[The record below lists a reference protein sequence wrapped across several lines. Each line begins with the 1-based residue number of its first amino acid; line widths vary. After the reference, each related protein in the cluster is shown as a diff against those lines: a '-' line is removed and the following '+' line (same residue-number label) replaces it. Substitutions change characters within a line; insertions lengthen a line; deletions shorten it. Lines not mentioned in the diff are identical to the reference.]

1 MYDSMSGVTVI
12 EIAGTRSAA
21 YAGKLLADV
30 GATVVRVAAVPD
42 APADP
47 DPYLDLR
54 KIESRAEP
62 AALLPGA
69 QVLLTDLDLAE
80 LTERGLDPEHLRKE
94 FPGLVITLLSPLGR
108 TGERAGWRAGEV
120 AMQAASGLMHLTGS
134 PDREPLA
141 APYELGAL
149 QLGISGAGATAA
161 AVLRARR
168 EGMGALV
175 EISGAEVL
183 ASYVRI
189 YGAVGQYYDIE
200 LRRDGH
206 RAPGSGG
213 RWPFGIFPCKD
224 GHVALIART
233 APEWD
238 RFVEMLGSPEW
249 ASLPRY
255 TDARAMAMDYPDEV
269 DALVIPWLME
279 RTRDELLALAQE
291 HKVPMAPVRRVDE
304 LTDDVQMRYRD
315 FFEETTTSSGRII
328 TVPGRPWVETVA
340 CPLVEAG

>member
-1 MYDSMSGVTVI
+1 MYDSMSGVTVV
-12 EIAGTRSAA
+12 ELAGTRSAGF
-21 YAGKLLADV
+21 AGKLLADV
-30 GATVVRVAAVPD
+30 GATVVRVAAEP
-42 APADP
+42 P

-54 KIESRAEP
+54 KVSTRSEP
-62 AALLPGA
+62 EALLPGA
-69 QVLLTDLDLAE
+69 HVLLTDLGPEELAA
-80 LTERGLDPEHLRKE
+80 RGLAPERLRE
-94 FPGLVITLLSPLGR
+94 GFPGLVVTLLSPLGR
-108 TGERAGWRAGEV
+108 TGARSSWRAGEV
-120 AMQAASGLMHLTGS
+120 AMQAVSGLMHLTGY

-141 APYELGAL
+141 APYALGAL

-168 EGMGALV
+168 EGTGALV

-233 APEWD
+233 AAEWD
-238 RFVEMLGSPEW
+238 RFVEMLGSPAW
-249 ASLPRY
+249 ASEPRY
-255 TDARAMAMDYPDEV
+255 TDDRAMAMDYPDEV
-269 DALVIPWLME
+269 DALVIPWLMM
-279 RTRDELLALAQE
+279 RTRDELLALA
-291 HKVPMAPVRRVDE
+291 HTHRIPMAPVRRVNE

-315 FFEETTTSSGRII
+315 FFEETTAPDGRAV
-328 TVPGRPWVETVA
+328 TVPGRPWVETVTA
-340 CPLVEAG
+340 PPM

>member
-1 MYDSMSGVTVI
+1 MYDSMAGVTVV
-12 EIAGTRSAA
+12 EIAATRSAA

-30 GATVVRVAAVPD
+30 GATVVRAA
-42 APADP
+42 ASDP

-54 KIESRAEP
+54 KVETRAE
-62 AALLPGA
+62 ATALLPGA
-69 QVLLTDLDLAE
+69 QVLLTDLDPEE
-80 LTERGLDPEHLRKE
+80 LDARGLSPERLREE
-94 FPGLVITLLSPLGR
+94 FPGLVVTLLSPLGR
-108 TGERAGWRAGEV
+108 TGERAGWKGGEV
-120 AMQAASGLMHLTGS
+120 AMQAVSGLMHLTGH

-141 APYELGAL
+141 APYALGAL

-168 EGMGALV
+168 EGQGALV

-238 RFVEMLGSPEW
+238 RFVEMLGSPAWTRE
-249 ASLPRY
+249 PRY

-279 RTRDELLALAQE
+279 RTRDELLALAQA

-304 LTDDVQMRYRD
+304 LTDDVQMQYRD
-315 FFEETTTSSGRII
+315 FFEEATTADGRTL

-340 CPLVEAG
+340 